1 MSSTS
6 LQQSS
11 EIKWIQSVIF
21 DQFLGLDLKIE
32 QPNESTFVIHFEG
45 RTLTLPNVFLKQA
58 SNSWLSPSTLPQ
70 LPLLQWDVSATEL
83 KVNLVSQIIPVLYGN
98 PGFNKDKDGNGF
110 LYLDV
115 IGSAF
120 FMLSRYEE
128 VISQECDLYD
138 RFPGDAS
145 IAYKA
150 NFLDRP
156 LIDEYVE
163 ILWAAIHDLWPSLQR
178 RSRQFKLLA
187 SHDVDRPSRFAFCS
201 WLGVLGVMGVEV
213 MKRGNF
219 LLALKGPI
227 LRLQSHRKISPKDP
241 YNTFSWIMDQSER
254 YGLQSAFYFIC
265 GRTNQKMDADYEIEH
280 PAIQKLLLEI
290 HLRGHEIGLHPSFET
305 YLDPQRLLAEALR
318 LKQICKKLNIVQKY
332 FGGRMHILRWRTPT
346 TMLAWENAEMHYDS
360 TLGHGDM
367 VGFRCGT
374 CHEYSAFDPVEKK
387 ELKLRIRPLI
397 VMDRTLLDPMYM
409 NLSHTAAL
417 DVARGLKN
425 CCKQFNGNFT
435 LLWHNHAFAEMNQRS
450 LYEAI
455 LRD

>member
-1 MSSTS
+1 MSSIS

-98 PGFNKDKDGNGF
+98 PGFKKDKDGNGF

-115 IGSAF
+115 VGSAF

-128 VISQECDLYD
+128 VISQERDLYD

-163 ILWAAIHDLWPSLQR
+163 ILWAAIHDLWPSLLR

-187 SHDVDRPSRFAFCS
+187 SHDVDRPSRVAFCS
-201 WLGVLGVMGVEV
+201 WLGVLGVMG
-213 MKRGNF
+213 
-219 LLALKGPI
+219 LK
-227 LRLQSHRKISPKDP
+227 S
-241 YNTFSWIMDQSER
+241 
-254 YGLQSAFYFIC
+254 
-265 GRTNQKMDADYEIEH
+265 
-280 PAIQKLLLEI
+280 
-290 HLRGHEIGLHPSFET
+290 
-305 YLDPQRLLAEALR
+305 
-318 LKQICKKLNIVQKY
+318 
-332 FGGRMHILRWRTPT
+332 
-346 TMLAWENAEMHYDS
+346 
-360 TLGHGDM
+360 
-367 VGFRCGT
+367 
-374 CHEYSAFDPVEKK
+374 
-387 ELKLRIRPLI
+387 
-397 VMDRTLLDPMYM
+397 
-409 NLSHTAAL
+409 
-417 DVARGLKN
+417 
-425 CCKQFNGNFT
+425 
-435 LLWHNHAFAEMNQRS
+435 
-450 LYEAI
+450 
-455 LRD
+455 